1 MDHPVR
7 KGQAE
12 LRAVQAES
20 RALCGVVCILS
31 LFVNLLML
39 TGPLYLLNVYDRVLN
54 ARSVETLVA
63 LTGLMALLFAIMG
76 VLDHVRSRIM
86 ARIGARF
93 QTRLDGR
100 VFDAVLRSSSL
111 QRASPAAATGLADLE
126 AVQRLIT
133 SPALMAVFDLPWV
146 PLFFAGICIF
156 HPLMG
161 VLAAAGIVVLICLA
175 MLNRACSR
183 MPLQAANAASV
194 VAERIGGQIRAERD
208 TVQALGM
215 RHRACAHW
223 QEPRTAALAASISAA
238 DTAGS
243 YGAVTRSFRLFL
255 QSAMLG
261 LGAYLVLQ
269 GQLSPGAMIAASILL
284 GRTLAPVETI
294 MGQWGLFQRG
304 REGWRNLAALLG
316 HLPPDKGRTGLPRP
330 QARLNA
336 EHVSVVPPGESH
348 AVLRMISFD
357 ILPGQAV
364 GVIGPSGAGKSTL
377 ARALTGVWQ
386 PVAGQIRLGGAALDQ
401 YDPDVLGQHIGY
413 LPQRMAL
420 FDGTVRDNI
429 ARLTQPPDDAKV
441 VQAAQK
447 AAAHDMIL
455 TLSDGYDTMI
465 NADGKSLSG
474 GQIQR
479 IGLARALYGDP
490 IMLVLDEPNASLD
503 HDGTCALNRAV
514 RDFKAAGGIVL
525 IMAHRPA
532 AIQEC
537 DLLLVIDK
545 GMRRAFGPRDK
556 VLAEMVRTQGQPTD
570 RLAKAAGMA

>member
-1 MDHPVR
+1 M
-7 KGQAE
+7 
-12 LRAVQAES
+12 RAVQAES
-20 RALCGVVCILS
+20 RALYGVVCILS

-76 VLDHVRSRIM
+76 VLDHVRNRIM

-133 SPALMAVFDLPWV
+133 SPALMAAFDLPWV
-146 PLFFAGICIF
+146 PLFFVGICIF

-161 VLAAAGIVVLICLA
+161 VLAAAGIVVPICLA

-183 MPLQAANAASV
+183 MPLRAANAASV
-194 VAERIGGQIRAERD
+194 VAERIGGRIRAESD
-208 TVQALGM
+208 AVQALGM

-223 QEPRTAALAASISAA
+223 QQPRTAALAASISAA
-238 DTAGS
+238 DTVGS

-294 MGQWGLFQRG
+294 MGQWALFQRG

-330 QARLNA
+330 QARLRA
-336 EHVSVVPPGESH
+336 EQVSVAPPGESH

-413 LPQRMAL
+413 LPQRMQL

-455 TLSDGYDTMI
+455 TLPDGYDTMI
-465 NADGKSLSG
+465 SADGKSLSG

-490 IMLVLDEPNASLD
+490 VMLVLDEPNASLD
-503 HDGTCALNRAV
+503 HEGSCALNRAI

-525 IMAHRPA
+525 IIAHRPD

-537 DLLLVIDK
+537 DLLLVIEK

-556 VLAEMVRTQGQPTD
+556 VLAEMVQTHGQPRD
-570 RLAKAAGMA
+570 MLAKAAGMA